1 MGVVAWLPMVAP
13 RRILAGEF
21 PDDFGPWA
29 CARFQNRDARDDF
42 LVSVAHAQD
51 SGWGAEALTGDAL
64 GARVRWRRGRFLRLN
79 DLAYAHGGR
88 IVFG

>member
-1 MGVVAWLPMVAP
+1 MASSRKIPP
-13 RRILAGEF
+13 GEI

-29 CARFQNRDARDDF
+29 FAHFQNRGARDNF
-42 LVSVAHAQD
+42 LESVAHAHD
-51 SGWGAEALTGDAL
+51 AGWRAEALMEDGR
-64 GARVRWRRGRFLRLN
+64 GARVRWRRGGFLRLN